1 VQVHAASNLVDATAS
16 LTTGTLS
23 NPRVIDDN
31 YGQQVSGRLAFH
43 PVAGLILGASVS
55 HGPFLTSQ
63 VARIAVGGNG
73 SGFTQD
79 AWGGDAEYSQG
90 YYLLRVETIVSRWRL
105 PSISAPFIDAPL
117 TAAATSVEGRYKI
130 MPGLY
135 AAARLDHLGFSTITG
150 SDGPQTWDAPVT
162 RLELGGGYSI
172 QRNLLLKLSY
182 QLNRRDTVRVPTTNM
197 VATEI
202 VFWF

>member
-1 VQVHAASNLVDATAS
+1 VDATVS
-16 LTTGTLS
+16 FTTGTLS
-23 NPRVIDDN
+23 SPRVIDDN
-31 YGQQVSGRLAFH
+31 YGRQIAGRVAFH

-63 VARIAVGGNG
+63 AAQSAGVGNN
-73 SGFTQD
+73 SRFTQD
-79 AWGGDAEYSQG
+79 AWGGDAEYSHG
-90 YYLLRVETIVSRWRL
+90 YYLLRVETIVSQWRL
-105 PSISAPFIDAPL
+105 PTIDAPL
-117 TAAATSVEGRYKI
+117 TAAATSIEGRYKI

-135 AAARLDHLGFSTITG
+135 AAARFDHLGFSTVTG

-162 RLELGGGYSI
+162 RLEIGGGYSI

-182 QLNRRDTVRVPTTNM
+182 QFNTRDTYTTPTSHLG
-197 VATEI
+197 AAQI